1 MLLVSSA
8 TMSDERE
15 LYWYDDATYD
25 IGFYNYYQMTVD
37 PSPWAFIICFSF
49 CVTLAIVLPR
59 YLRYFRSTH
68 INLETEGGLSDNE
81 INNTSILNAS
91 ILFGSQEFIAN
102 DANPHDNCEDVVG
115 NITQSYDDSY
125 LPPISEGSQSSEKLE
140 NSKDPKASPPK
151 KLERN
156 RAFDYLRWTT
166 FSLDRPTHQTKD
178 NDEKI
183 VNTQQATNGESG
195 LSSDYANI
203 EDDESTRSQREQTAV
218 SDEVKPHGQIASKET
233 QFEVDEGDA
242 DGQPKAEREPLQ
254 TSSRSD
260 TTNPLNIMKNNFTRN
275 SNPTD
280 IMTVDTMN
288 PLIIIKSD
296 VEDFIRNS
304 NPNDISWEEEFDSAL
319 QTTVYSNAKA
329 GIRTQAKPVEPIP
342 DNVRPWYLFY
352 FSSAFRRKIR
362 KCTRR
367 DAEMEK
373 IIGLALPYTAHT
385 IVVDVFGLLEI
396 GIIGRLLGTSE
407 LSAYFATEFAIS
419 FATMFFH
426 GILAS
431 LKVLVS
437 QAHGAKNF
445 GLAGT
450 YVQIGIWTHHLLSLP
465 LILIGWNNFDNIVL
479 RLGLDEDTAESA
491 EHYARF
497 VLLYEAF
504 GIYDGALHCVMDVTG
519 HEKYSAMSNGVRAFV
534 SFLTVLTVSAVYEGA
549 ELWMVGAIHLIVKIL
564 FVFSNVCVIFH
575 RQWLDEYWS
584 EVDINSLKDWPTV
597 KALWNASLRLSSGR
611 VIENCEWNILFVFAA
626 IQGPAEVAIWGLVG
640 VLWDFAD
647 DIIIAIS
654 DASKVRCAYLL
665 GSGLPAQAKYS
676 SEKSLLIGVAVSI
689 IISFSLAFLQS
700 EIPRWLTNDY
710 TLQRLLGDMIPLL
723 CLAIGALSFG
733 SVCWSILCAQGRSH
747 LATAVTGFGSLVI
760 ALPLASLSNFCFN
773 FNLQGLIACLIIGY
787 ATSGFLNSILL
798 LTSNWSKISQRVR
811 RITLRSEEK

>member
-1 MLLVSSA
+1 
-8 TMSDERE
+8 
-15 LYWYDDATYD
+15 
-25 IGFYNYYQMTVD
+25 
-37 PSPWAFIICFSF
+37 
-49 CVTLAIVLPR
+49 
-59 YLRYFRSTH
+59 
-68 INLETEGGLSDNE
+68 
-81 INNTSILNAS
+81 
-91 ILFGSQEFIAN
+91 
-102 DANPHDNCEDVVG
+102 
-115 NITQSYDDSY
+115 
-125 LPPISEGSQSSEKLE
+125 
-140 NSKDPKASPPK
+140 
-151 KLERN
+151 
-156 RAFDYLRWTT
+156 
-166 FSLDRPTHQTKD
+166 
-178 NDEKI
+178 
-183 VNTQQATNGESG
+183 
-195 LSSDYANI
+195 
-203 EDDESTRSQREQTAV
+203 
-218 SDEVKPHGQIASKET
+218 
-233 QFEVDEGDA
+233 
-242 DGQPKAEREPLQ
+242 
-254 TSSRSD
+254 
-260 TTNPLNIMKNNFTRN
+260 
-275 SNPTD
+275 
-280 IMTVDTMN
+280 
-288 PLIIIKSD
+288 
-296 VEDFIRNS
+296 
-304 NPNDISWEEEFDSAL
+304 
-319 QTTVYSNAKA
+319 
-329 GIRTQAKPVEPIP
+329 
-342 DNVRPWYLFY
+342 
-352 FSSAFRRKIR
+352 
-362 KCTRR
+362 
-367 DAEMEK
+367 
-373 IIGLALPYTAHT
+373 
-385 IVVDVFGLLEI
+385 
-396 GIIGRLLGTSE
+396 
-407 LSAYFATEFAIS
+407 
-419 FATMFFH
+419 MFFH